1 MSDEEKKE
9 LEEESQEE
17 AQEEQQV
24 EEPKI
29 DPSGLSKNEPS
40 DGTLK
45 NIWNT
50 IFPKKETEEESEEV
64 EDKEKEDEEVADEK
78 QEESEAEADEDDKN
92 EEIDPSLVDAARRA
106 GLSDE
111 DIIKYAENDPYT
123 LVKIK
128 SDMDKSRRLEPTDGS
143 DKKVKDDQK
152 ALKVD
157 DLIESLSEDEEE
169 QEKFRKIL
177 TPFVSE
183 INSLKNEVGQVKG
196 NFKES
201 EESIRASRLDAK
213 IDEADEFFDKLSEDF
228 PEFEKTD
235 GLPKDAKGEYLRSY
249 PAVER
254 RQELWGVAH
263 AFKSAGMSF
272 RDSLKAAEQWY
283 KGGNTQRV
291 EESLVKKLKNREKKL
306 TPKKQG
312 KATVKKYASEEERKA
327 DVVKDAMIKANLSV
341 DD

>member
-17 AQEEQQV
+17 SQEEQV

-40 DGTLK
+40 DNFLK
-45 NIWNT
+45 NTWNN
-50 IFPKKETEEESEEV
+50 IFHKKETEEESEEEEV
-64 EDKEKEDEEVADEK
+64 EDKEEVKNEEVADEK
-78 QEESEAEADEDDKN
+78 QEESEADES
-92 EEIDPSLVDAARRA
+92 EEIDPTLVDAARRA

-111 DIIKYAENDPYT
+111 DIIKYAESDPYT

-128 SDMDKSRRLEPTDGS
+128 SDMDESRRSESTDGS

-201 EESIRASRLDAK
+201 EESIRASRMDAK

-235 GLPKDAKGEYLRSY
+235 GLPKDTKGEYLRSY
-249 PAVER
+249 PAVEH

-263 AFKSAGMSF
+263 AFENAGMSF
-272 RDSLKAAEQWY
+272 RDSLKASEQWY

-291 EESLVKKLKNREKKL
+291 EQSLVKKLKNREKKL

-312 KATVKKYASEEERKA
+312 KATVKKYANEEERKA
-327 DVVKDAMIKANLSV
+327 DVVKDAMIKANLPV